1 MSHTKTLRITAL
13 LVLFSLFFL
22 TGKTQQ
28 NPSTAAKGWAQ
39 LKNVL
44 AEIKLPVF
52 PAKDFSIIKYGAK
65 GDGTTD
71 CTEAFKKAIEAC
83 NKAGGGRVVVP
94 EGDFLTGAIHLKSN
108 VNLYVSDK
116 ATIKFS
122 TDPNKY
128 LPVVFTRF
136 ESTECYNYSPLI
148 YAFGQENIAI
158 TGKGKLD
165 GQADDTN
172 WWKWKGSRDPSAKN
186 QTASVKML
194 TKMGDD
200 GVPVAQRILG
210 DGHYMRP
217 NFIQFIKCK
226 RILID
231 GLTIVRSP
239 MWEIN
244 PVLSESVTVQNVKIN
259 SLGPN
264 NDGCDPE
271 CCKNVLIKNC
281 DFSTGDDC
289 IAIKSGRNA
298 DGRRVNVPSENI
310 VIQNCRMN
318 DGHGGVVI
326 GSEVSGSVR
335 NVYAENC
342 VMDSPNL
349 DRALRIKTNSVRGG
363 TIENVYMRNIKVGQV
378 TEAVVLVS
386 FKYQEGD
393 TGKFTPIVRNIYVSN
408 VTSEKSN
415 YGLFLDAY
423 ERSPVTNVVIEN
435 CKFNG
440 VKSDNLLNFTKD
452 LTFKDFYINGK
463 LVNVK

>member
-1 MSHTKTLRITAL
+1 MNHKNTLKTSAL
-13 LVLFSLFFL
+13 LILFSLSFL
-22 TGKTQQ
+22 MGNTQQ
-28 NPSTAAKGWAQ
+28 NPFTAAKGWAQ
-39 LKNVL
+39 LKNIL
-44 AEIKLPVF
+44 AVIKAPVF
-52 PAKDFSIIKYGAK
+52 PAKDFSILNYGAK

-83 NKAGGGRVVVP
+83 NKAGGGRVFVP
-94 EGDFLTGAIHLKSN
+94 DGDFLTGAIHLKSN
-108 VNLYVSDK
+108 VNLYLADK

-136 ESTECYNYSPLI
+136 ESTECYNYSALI
-148 YAFGQENIAI
+148 YAIGQENIAV

-165 GQADDTN
+165 GQADNTN
-172 WWKWKGSRDPSAKN
+172 WWSWKGSRDPLAKN
-186 QTASVKML
+186 QTASVKKL
-194 TKMGDD
+194 NKMGDD
-200 GVPVAQRILG
+200 GIPVAQRVFG
-210 DGHYMRP
+210 EGHYMRP
-217 NFIQFIKCK
+217 NFVQFVKCK
-226 RILID
+226 NILID
-231 GLTIVRSP
+231 GITIVRSP

-244 PVLSESVTVQNVKIN
+244 PVLSENITVQNVKI
-259 SLGPN
+259 SSFGPN

-271 CCKNVLIKNC
+271 SSKNVLIKNC

-289 IAIKSGRNA
+289 IAIKSGRND

-310 VIQNCRMN
+310 VVQDCRMN

-326 GSEVSGSVR
+326 GSESSGSVR

-378 TEAVVLVS
+378 TEAVILVS

-393 TGKFTPIVRNIYVSN
+393 TGKFTPIVRNVFVSN

-415 YGLFLDAY
+415 YGLLFECY

-440 VKSDNLLNFTKD
+440 VKSGNLLNYTKD
-452 LTFKDFYINGK
+452 LTFKDFYINGN
-463 LVNVK
+463 LVTVK

>member
-1 MSHTKTLRITAL
+1 MNHTNTLRITAL
-13 LVLFSLFFL
+13 LVLVLFFFS

-28 NPSTAAKGWAQ
+28 NPATAEKGWAQ
-39 LKNVL
+39 LKTVL
-44 AEIKLPVF
+44 AEIKLPEF
-52 PAKDFSIIKYGAK
+52 PAKDFSILNYGAK

-83 NKAGGGRVVVP
+83 NQAGGGRVIVP
-94 EGDFLTGAIHLKSN
+94 EGVFLTGSIHLKSN
-108 VNLYVSDK
+108 INLYVSDN
-116 ATIKFS
+116 AIIKFS

-165 GQADDTN
+165 GQADDTS
-172 WWKWKGSRDPSAKN
+172 WWKWKGSRDPNAKT
-186 QTASVKML
+186 QTESVKAL
-194 TKMGDD
+194 NKMGDD
-200 GVPVAQRILG
+200 GVPVAQRVFG

-217 NFIQFIKCK
+217 NFIQLIKCK

-244 PVLSESVTVQNVKIN
+244 PVLSESITVQNVKIN

-289 IAIKSGRNA
+289 IAIKSGRND

-310 VIQNCRMN
+310 VIQDCRMN

-363 TIENVYMRNIKVGQV
+363 IIENIYMRNVKVGQV
-378 TEAVVLVS
+378 KEAVILVS

-393 TGKFTPIVRNIYVSN
+393 TGKFTPIVRNVFVSN
-408 VTSEKSN
+408 VISGKSK
-415 YGLFLDAY
+415 YGLLFETY
-423 ERSPVTNVVIEN
+423 ERSPITNVVIEN

-440 VKSDNLLNFTKD
+440 VASNNLIDYTKD

-463 LVNVK
+463 LVTSK

>member
-1 MSHTKTLRITAL
+1 MNHKNTLRTSAL
-13 LVLFSLFFL
+13 LALFSLSFL
-22 TGKTQQ
+22 MGNTQQ
-28 NPSTAAKGWAQ
+28 NPATAAKGWAQ
-39 LKNVL
+39 LKNIL
-44 AEIKLPVF
+44 AVIKAPVF
-52 PAKDFSIIKYGAK
+52 PAKDFSILNYGAK

-83 NKAGGGRVVVP
+83 NKAGGGRVFVP
-94 EGDFLTGAIHLKSN
+94 DGDFLTGAIHLKSN
-108 VNLYVSDK
+108 VNLYLADK

-136 ESTECYNYSPLI
+136 ESTECYNYSALI
-148 YAFGQENIAI
+148 YAIGQENIAV

-165 GQADDTN
+165 GQADNTN
-172 WWKWKGSRDPSAKN
+172 WWSWKGSRDPLAKN
-186 QTASVKML
+186 QTASVKTL
-194 TKMGDD
+194 NKMGDD
-200 GVPVAQRILG
+200 GIPVAQRVFG
-210 DGHYMRP
+210 EGHYMRP
-217 NFIQFIKCK
+217 NFIQFVKCK
-226 RILID
+226 NILID
-231 GLTIVRSP
+231 GVSIVRSP

-244 PVLSESVTVQNVKIN
+244 PVLSENITVQNVKI
-259 SLGPN
+259 SSFGPN

-271 CCKNVLIKNC
+271 SSKNVLIKNC

-289 IAIKSGRNA
+289 IAIKSGRND

-310 VIQNCRMN
+310 VVQDCRMN

-326 GSEVSGSVR
+326 GSESSGSVR

-378 TEAVVLVS
+378 TEAVILVS

-393 TGKFTPIVRNIYVSN
+393 TGKFTPIVRNIFVSN

-415 YGLFLDAY
+415 YGLLFECY

-435 CKFNG
+435 CKFSG
-440 VKSDNLLNFTKD
+440 VKSGNLLNYTKD
-452 LTFKDFYINGK
+452 LTFKDFYINGN
-463 LVNVK
+463 LVTVK

>member
-1 MSHTKTLRITAL
+1 MNYSRTLKTGAL
-13 LVLFSLFFL
+13 LILLSFVFL
-22 TGKTQQ
+22 TGRTQQ
-28 NPSTAAKGWAQ
+28 IPTSTLIGWPQ
-39 LKNVL
+39 LKTVL
-44 AEIKLPVF
+44 AQIKAPVF
-52 PAKDFSIIKYGAK
+52 PAKDFSIVNYGAK

-71 CTEAFKKAIEAC
+71 CSDAFKKAIDAC

-94 EGDFLTGAIHLKSN
+94 DGDFLTGAIHLKSN
-108 VNLYVSDK
+108 VNLFLSDK

-136 ESTECYNYSPLI
+136 ESTECYNYSPFI
-148 YAFGQENIAI
+148 YANGQQNIAI

-172 WWKWKGSRDPSAKN
+172 WWKWKGSKDPLAKN
-186 QTASVKML
+186 QTASVKAL
-194 TKMGDD
+194 NKMGDD
-200 GVPVAQRILG
+200 GIPVEKRIFG

-217 NFIQFIKCK
+217 NFIQFVKCK
-226 RILID
+226 NILID
-231 GLTIVRSP
+231 GVSIVRSP

-244 PVLSESVTVQNVKIN
+244 PVLSQNITVQNVKIN

-289 IAIKSGRNA
+289 IAIKSGRND

-310 VIQNCRMN
+310 VIQDCRMN

-335 NVYAENC
+335 NVWAENC
-342 VMDSPNL
+342 TMDSPNL

-363 TIENVYMRNIKVGQV
+363 TIENIFMRNVKIGQV
-378 TEAVVLVS
+378 KEAVVLVS
-386 FKYQEGD
+386 FTYQEGD
-393 TGKFTPIVRNIYVSN
+393 TGKFTPIVRNIFVSN
-408 VTSEKSN
+408 VTSEKSQ
-415 YGLFLDAY
+415 YGLYFDCY

-440 VKSDNLLNFTKD
+440 VKSNNLMKFTKD

-463 LVNVK
+463 LVNVN

>member
-244 PVLSESVTVQNVKIN
+244 PVLSESITVQNVKIN